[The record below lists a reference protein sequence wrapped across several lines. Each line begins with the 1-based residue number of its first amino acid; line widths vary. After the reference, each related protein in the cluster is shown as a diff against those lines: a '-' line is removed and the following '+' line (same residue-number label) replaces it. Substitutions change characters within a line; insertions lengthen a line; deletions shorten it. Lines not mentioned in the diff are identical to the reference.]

1 LELLES
7 RERARMRQDAPNDP
21 FSYSWCWCP
30 SGSRYGDA
38 RLFENSPVSY
48 VVRPGNTE
56 MDIS

>member
-1 LELLES
+1 
-7 RERARMRQDAPNDP
+7 MRQDAPNDP